1 MFLCRDGKLTEGFV
15 QTNMLCL
22 TSKGSLPPQGRLLSP
37 GPWQPSTGPVRTHLP
52 RRPGPTVLALL
63 FPCRMGTHSLMCPA
77 KERGKGEKCWG
88 HPPSW
93 DRGTGSVIPCV
104 LRKERLRKSKGR
116 PVVLPLRMGLG
127 SLIGIAPRDPQASL
141 FHEEGSC
148 SWNSDSCLALECP
161 DEGLEAPF
169 CIPPQRVCLFF
180 SFLGLY
186 SVIG

>member
-15 QTNMLCL
+15 QTDMLCL

-88 HPPSW
+88 CPPSW
-93 DRGTGSVIPCV
+93 DRGTGSVIPCA
-104 LRKERLRKSKGR
+104 LRKERLRKSKG
-116 PVVLPLRMGLG
+116 
-127 SLIGIAPRDPQASL
+127 QASCVTSQDGAGL
-141 FHEEGSC
+141 PD
-148 SWNSDSCLALECP
+148 WDSP
-161 DEGLEAPF
+161 
-169 CIPPQRVCLFF
+169 
-180 SFLGLY
+180 S
-186 SVIG
+186 